1 VSITTGTELCRM
13 SATEAAEA
21 IRSGQVSSQEV
32 IGAHLRRIEEVNSA
46 VNAVPVVLGE
56 QALEAA
62 RAADRAAAR
71 DGELPP
77 SLHIEGRSRR
87 CSSGLSPTLPLPTW
101 TAWCSASSSAS

>member
-1 VSITTGTELCRM
+1 MSITTGTELCRM

-56 QALEAA
+56 HALEAA
-62 RAADRAAAR
+62 RAADR